1 MFLVDDSSDNK
12 KTMTAKKN
20 SDATKCHTEDKD
32 VLLNQKC
39 LRHSI
44 NRIPSKN
51 YRTGTYEINKISL
64 LFFDDKI

>member
-1 MFLVDDSSDNK
+1 
-12 KTMTAKKN
+12 MTAKKN

>member
-12 KTMTAKKN
+12 KAMTTKKN
-20 SDATKCHTEDKD
+20 SGATKCHTEHKD

-39 LRHSI
+39 LRHSM

-51 YRTGTYEINKISL
+51 CRTGTYEINKTFL